1 MYRRG
6 MPTLA
11 PTSPALH
18 IPRSGIRLLMELAH
32 RDPAAL
38 HLEIGEPD
46 TAPAA
51 HVVDA
56 AARAAHDG
64 LAGYTASTGL
74 ADLRAVAA
82 ERVARVSGRATAPDD
97 VVVTHGAMHG
107 LTMTMAAL
115 LGPGDEI
122 LLPDPMFPNWA
133 MAAVSVGAVVR
144 TYRTAAEAGYV
155 PDVAEV
161 EASIGPRT
169 RAIVV
174 CSPNNPTGAVY
185 PADVVAGLVDVA
197 RRHDLWVLSD
207 ECYEAVTF
215 GAPHVSPAAFDT
227 DGRVVVQHS
236 LSKTYA
242 MTGWRIGYLATP
254 RHELVETLG
263 HLAEATIAC
272 PSAVGQHAAL
282 AALTG
287 PQDHVAAAVASY
299 RARRDEAVALL
310 DAAGLGYVRPE
321 GAFYLMVDVG
331 QDDTDAFALR
341 LLAERQVA
349 VAPGSTFGTAAH
361 GQVRVS
367 LAAAPD
373 ALRAGLAR
381 LVDAVTAGEPGQAV
395 TAGEPGQ
402 TTGDRARTGR
412 LVEAN

>member
-1 MYRRG
+1 

-11 PTSPALH
+11 PTSPTLH
-18 IPRSGIRLLMELAH
+18 IPRSGIRTLMELAH
-32 RDPAAL
+32 RDPEAL

-46 TAPAA
+46 AAPAA
-51 HVVDA
+51 HVVEA

-64 LAGYTASTGL
+64 RAGYTASTGL
-74 ADLRAVAA
+74 AELREVAA
-82 ERVARVSGRATAPDD
+82 ERVTRVSGRATHADD

-133 MAAVSVGAVVR
+133 MAAISVGAVVR
-144 TYRTAAEAGYV
+144 TYPTSAERGFV
-155 PDVAEV
+155 PDVGDV
-161 EASIGPRT
+161 EAAVGPRT

-185 PADVVAGLVDVA
+185 PQDVVAGLVGVA

-215 GAPHVSPAAFDT
+215 GATHVSPAAFDT

-242 MTGWRIGYLATP
+242 MTGWRTGFLATP
-254 RHELVETLG
+254 RHDLVETIG
-263 HLAEATIAC
+263 HIAEATIAC
-272 PSAVGQHAAL
+272 PSAPGQHAAL

-287 PQDHVAAAVASY
+287 PQDAVTDAVTQY
-299 RARRDEAVALL
+299 RARRDAAVAIL

-331 QDDTDAFALR
+331 TPDTDAFALR
-341 LLAERQVA
+341 LLAERHVA
-349 VAPGSTFGTAAH
+349 VAPGSTFGPSAH

-367 LAAAPD
+367 LAAGPAV
-373 ALRAGLAR
+373 LHEGLAR
-381 LVDAVTAGEPGQAV
+381 LVAAVAEESPAERPSHGEQ
-395 TAGEPGQ
+395 EPA
-402 TTGDRARTGR
+402 DVAPVRRAASGR
-412 LVEAN
+412 LATAN